1 VKARLRHLPASL
13 IAAAVL
19 VVVGMPVGWFVGGSA
34 AALGVLAGVALVAL
48 SYLISSLV
56 VAWIDVVNRAM
67 LLPIG
72 LLTYVLKFTLFGVVM
87 WKVSSTEWAGLRPMG
102 VTVIGATVVWTG
114 AQLWW
119 MLRAKIPYVEV

>member
-1 VKARLRHLPASL
+1 MKARLRHLPASL

-19 VVVGMPVGWFVGGSA
+19 VVVGMPVGWFVGGRA
-34 AALGVLAGVALVAL
+34 AALGVLAGVALVAV

-67 LLPIG
+67 LLPIS

-87 WKVSSTEWAGLRPMG
+87 WKVSSTEWTGLRPMG
-102 VTVIGATVVWTG
+102 VTVIGATIVWTG

-119 MLRAKIPYVEV
+119 TLRAKIPYVEV